1 MKTYGLDTNCFIDAF
16 NPASPSYSALQRVLA
31 AAERGEVSFKV
42 SLHTLHQL
50 GEKKDNAYNLAKTLP
65 ELPHWPIG
73 SWSEQVG
80 TWEQA
85 TGTWHDGNVN
95 NKIQIELKNLA
106 KSGTD
111 IRDRGGYIDALRSGL
126 DGFVTSDKQLVG
138 SGPAKRINERFP
150 TKVITPEQLADE
162 LGL

>member
-16 NPASPSYSALQRVLA
+16 NPASPSYHAVLHILA

-42 SLHTLHQL
+42 SLHTLHEL
-50 GEKKDNAYNLAKTLP
+50 EEKKDNAWKLAKTLP

-73 SWSEQVG
+73 SWGEQVG

-95 NKIQIELKNLA
+95 NQIQIELKNLA

-126 DGFVTSDKQLVG
+126 DGFVTSDKQLVD

-150 TKVITPEQLADE
+150 IKVITPEQLADE
-162 LGL
+162 LGV